1 LAINLPNI
9 LTVIRILLVPLFV
22 IYLQKKMFMPAL
34 IVFTAAGISD
44 GLDGLFARY
53 LNQKTTLGAHLD
65 PLADKLLLASA
76 FVTLSIIQC
85 IPDWLTVIVISRDI
99 LIMLGIGV
107 CIMIGIKVEIK
118 PSFVS
123 KCTTVAQ
130 LLTVFLVL
138 LYRVLPG
145 SDTIPDTYVE
155 FLYVTTACLTI
166 ISGLH
171 YTYKGLNIHQKAEK

>member
-1 LAINLPNI
+1 MAINLPNI

-44 GLDGLFARY
+44 GLDGLLARY
-53 LNQKTTLGAHLD
+53 LNQKTSLGAHLD

-85 IPDWLTVIVISRDI
+85 IPGWLTVIVISRDI
-99 LIMLGIGV
+99 LIILGIGV
-107 CIMIGIKVEIK
+107 CIMLNIEIEIK
-118 PSFVS
+118 PSLIS

-130 LLTVFLVL
+130 LFTIFLVL
-138 LYRVLPG
+138 LYQVLPG
-145 SDTIPDTYVE
+145 RDAIPAQHA
-155 FLYVTTACLTI
+155 LYLYATTACLTI
-166 ISGLH
+166 MSGLH
-171 YTYKGLNIHQKAEK
+171 YTYKGLNIHQGAD